1 MSEQDAEIERLKAGV
16 SCAALLERLPPVW
29 RLDPAE
35 STRRSLKYR
44 RSEGEIVIVN
54 HGGRGWWDL

>member
-1 MSEQDAEIERLKAGV
+1 V
-16 SCAALLERLPPVW
+16 VLERLPPTW

-44 RSEGEIVIVN
+44 RGAGEIVIVN
-54 HGGRGWWDL
+54 HASGFLFLSLAF